1 VLKSLK
7 EQIKNI
13 TDAVQTSEVT
23 FNKIFNLANAIRG
36 HEEYVVMAMSEQ
48 RTGNKQVLD
57 AISNV
62 NELTR
67 EVSAHSGEMKIGSLQ
82 INAEMEHLAQ
92 ITALLK
98 NAMNEVAQAITVI
111 NAALMEIQNTAKR
124 NNASVESLDS
134 EIQKFVM

>member
-1 VLKSLK
+1 
-7 EQIKNI
+7 
-13 TDAVQTSEVT
+13 
-23 FNKIFNLANAIRG
+23 
-36 HEEYVVMAMSEQ
+36 
-48 RTGNKQVLD
+48 
-57 AISNV
+57 
-62 NELTR
+62 
-67 EVSAHSGEMKIGSLQ
+67 MKIGSLQ